1 MKCRR
6 AGKMIPLYTGGE
18 VSEKKARRI
27 EKHIKECTECR
38 IKAAEFKSILLE
50 IRAATRG
57 DERDWQEAEWK
68 RLMTRI
74 KTQPPPR
81 RAVPFGM
88 SPNPAWAYGILAFL
102 LLALSVILLR
112 PRLFTPAPIQPAEIL
127 ASTNVQPG
135 RSLEFPKGQFFHL
148 FEDTPF
154 PVQKEKQRPLGQE
167 MMIASSA
174 GSENTQETLSMTLV
188 SQKTGLKVH
197 WTFNRNFEW
206 KEEAKR

>member
-27 EKHIKECTECR
+27 EKHIKECPECR
-38 IKAAEFKSILLE
+38 VKAAEFKSILSE

-81 RAVPFGM
+81 RTLPLGLI
-88 SPNPAWAYGILAFL
+88 PNPAWAYGILTVL
-102 LLALSVILLR
+102 LLTLSIILLR
-112 PRLFTPAPIQPAEIL
+112 PRLFTPTPVQQTEIL
-127 ASTNVQPG
+127 ASTDVQPG

-148 FEDTPF
+148 PEDTLF

-174 GSENTQETLSMTLV
+174 GREDTQETLSMTLV
-188 SQKTGLKVH
+188 SQETGLKVH